1 MCGIP
6 VAAVQGMDKEQDAD
20 LEKGRELVEDV
31 LYFDE
36 EERAPLFDT
45 DDEDLFDEH
54 VYGDELD
61 YEPEGAFLD

>member
-1 MCGIP
+1 MPGIA
-6 VAAVQGMDKEQDAD
+6 VAHEQVMDKYEDAD
-20 LEKGRELVEDV
+20 LEKDRETVEDV
-31 LYFDE
+31 LYFDDD
-36 EERAPLFDT
+36 ERTPLFDT

>member
-1 MCGIP
+1 MLQVP
-6 VAAVQGMDKEQDAD
+6 VMDKEQDAD
-20 LEKGRELVEDV
+20 LEKGYETVEDV
-31 LYFDE
+31 LYLDDDE
-36 EERAPLFDT
+36 RTPLFET

>member
-1 MCGIP
+1 
-6 VAAVQGMDKEQDAD
+6 MDKYEDAD
-20 LEKGRELVEDV
+20 LEKDRETVDDV
-31 LYFDE
+31 LYFDDD
-36 EERAPLFDT
+36 ERTPLFDT